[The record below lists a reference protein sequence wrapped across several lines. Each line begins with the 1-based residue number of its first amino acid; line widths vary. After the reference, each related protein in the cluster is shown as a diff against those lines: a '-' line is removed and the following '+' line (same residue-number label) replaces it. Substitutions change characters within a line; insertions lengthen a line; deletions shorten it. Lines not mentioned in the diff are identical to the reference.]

1 MKRLIIPLGAIGLAM
16 TFGSVASVEA
26 QDAPQTQPP
35 AATQPPAP
43 DHGTMGGMGMKEGMG
58 MKGMMGMMQR
68 MGRMMDHCERMMQG
82 REQGPNQSDRPP
94 G

>member
-35 AATQPPAP
+35 AATRPPAP
-43 DHGTMGGMGMKEGMG
+43 DHGTMGGMGMKEG
-58 MKGMMGMMQR
+58 MGMMQR

-82 REQGPNQSDRPP
+82 REQGPNQPDRPP